1 MRPNSRGT
9 GTASGPPGT
18 GARPGS
24 GRRPPGTAS
33 RLRTGVAPTG
43 PGMQAAQ
50 GVSLSASINVSDRPV
65 TGQGVMGMKTQGQG
79 PGRLVQDPAYYVGLL
94 RKKINEVG
102 NETRRLQEEIDQ
114 QNRDKSQLGQLEKRY
129 ESLIKNKESLE
140 GQLADYNLALD
151 KTRTST
157 DVDDVQQMAL
167 QLGEKNRQ
175 MGQELDR
182 IFMLRRQR
190 EAETT
195 KIEESINAH
204 YQAVQKRINELEPGK
219 LRAYND
225 LLERQRSLQ
234 DQLSNAEARLHE
246 VNGEIA
252 RLEEDEKGYSHRK
265 EFANLEKQLTSAKR
279 NYDSLSEEYD
289 IAMLDPKEAHAKFV
303 ARVNDHKQNTKFM
316 DSKAS
321 SLRSEIKNLKQQ
333 LEELSNT
340 AISQSEEDSS
350 EAAKYDLLMKRDQ
363 EMTAF
368 MDKFDETRSGV
379 MAEQENAKSLV
390 VGLLE
395 HIGRGLDDATNL
407 PDAGVMG
414 EMEDAKAFKERNLA
428 TAQKTMESLQ
438 AERVKREKELE
449 MLRSSE
455 PKLLREIS
463 GLKES
468 MARMN
473 EEMKEFSNIEAM
485 QRKFERTQRE
495 LQELRKSYIKRKDAT
510 RQQVQALS
518 AEHESLKKMLASND
532 TDRDLEDTE
541 KRLKHYER
549 TIFEAR
555 EFIESKTRETDYEL
569 VKGTCMRMTDTI
581 NTTAIKL
588 AMEGGNNNPS
598 GGAGRW

>member
-1 MRPNSRGT
+1 MRPNSRGP
-9 GTASGPPGT
+9 GTAGGPPGT

-50 GVSLSASINVSDRPV
+50 GVSLSANINVSDRPV

-79 PGRLVQDPAYYVGLL
+79 PGRLVQDPAYYIGLL

-102 NETRRLQEEIDQ
+102 SETQRLQEEIEQ
-114 QNRDKSQLGQLEKRY
+114 QNRDKSQMGRLEERY
-129 ESLIKNKESLE
+129 ESLVKNKESLE

-157 DVDDVQQMAL
+157 DVEDVQQMAM
-167 QLGEKNRQ
+167 QLREKNRQ

-182 IFMLRRQR
+182 IFMLRKQR
-190 EAETT
+190 ESETM
-195 KIEESINAH
+195 KIEENINAH
-204 YQAVQKRINELEPGK
+204 HQAVQKRINELEPGK
-219 LRAYND
+219 LRAYNE
-225 LLERQRSLQ
+225 LLERQRDLQ
-234 DQLSNAEARLHE
+234 ERLSSSEGRLHE
-246 VNGEIA
+246 INDAIA
-252 RLEEDEKGYSHRK
+252 RMEEDEKGYSHRK
-265 EFANLEKQLTSAKR
+265 EFANLEKQLSSARR
-279 NYDSLSEEYD
+279 NYESLSEEYD

-303 ARVNDHKQNTKFM
+303 ARVNEHKQNAKFM
-316 DSKAS
+316 DSKAT

-333 LEELSNT
+333 LEDLSST
-340 AISQSEEDSS
+340 ATSQSEEDSS

-368 MDKFDETRSGV
+368 MDKFDETRNSIL
-379 MAEQENAKSLV
+379 ADQENAKSLV

-438 AERVKREKELE
+438 AERAKREKELE

-468 MARMN
+468 MTRMN
-473 EEMKEFSNIEAM
+473 DEMKEFNNIEAM

-555 EFIESKTRETDYEL
+555 EFIEAKTRETDYEL
-569 VKGTCMRMTDTI
+569 VKGTCLRLTDSI
-581 NTTAIKL
+581 NTNAIKL
-588 AMEGGNNNPS
+588 AMDGGSNNNT